1 MKCMPNHWSSVAGL
15 AVALAFAGFLWAGSA
30 QAHGPDH
37 TGAHQEFDTEHIF
50 GFTEGADIGEKG
62 EKEVESGT
70 VFRFGKPGDF
80 LAIDH
85 ETAFRYMLTDDFRA
99 SLGGLLTY
107 RYDRGVP
114 GEPDSDRFDFAGL
127 TAQMRWHAVQPTRNS
142 PFGLTL
148 SFTPIWERVEANSAV
163 NADTYVAAAEILAD
177 AEWIPNKLFS
187 AINIEYEPGVTNVNG
202 FWRHENGLEFRIATA
217 YALSRDVLIGGEVR
231 HASGGERS
239 LFEAEALF
247 AGPSLW
253 YRISDTSSIKV
264 SWSFQIPDESTHN
277 LDLVNFERNQAL
289 ILLVKTF

>member
-1 MKCMPNHWSSVAGL
+1 MTYILSHPLVGRLALGL
-15 AVALAFAGFLWAGSA
+15 ASAAFLWVGAA
-30 QAHGPDH
+30 QAHGPSKE
-37 TGAHQEFDTEHIF
+37 GAHEEYDTEHIF

-70 VFRFGKPGDF
+70 VFRFGKTGDF

-107 RYDRGVP
+107 RYDRNVP

-127 TAQMRWHAVQPTRNS
+127 TAQMRWHAVQPTKSS

-148 SFTPIWERVEANSAV
+148 SFTPIWERVEANSGV
-163 NADTYVAAAEILAD
+163 NADTYAAAAEILVD
-177 AEWIPNKLFS
+177 AQWIPNKLFS
-187 AINIEYEPGVTNVNG
+187 AINIEYVPGVTRVNRS
-202 FWRHENGLEFRIATA
+202 WAHENDLEFRIATA
-217 YALSRDVLIGGEVR
+217 YAVAPDVLIGGEVR
-231 HASGGERS
+231 HASVGGRS

-247 AGPSLW
+247 VGPSIW
-253 YRISDTSSIKV
+253 YKISDTSSIKA

-289 ILLVKTF
+289 LLLVKTF